1 MIDGKEAAKGL
12 SDIVSKGVSGDLSD
26 VVKEEDKIFDAAFKL
41 GGFFNT
47 LKGSFKEIDD
57 VIVSLDKKFA
67 SVIQTM
73 GVGRTYS
80 GLIKENFAKAAPEVF
95 KMGLGMDDIEK
106 TQQAILTN
114 TKKNI
119 VLNEESLKN
128 ILATQKVTGIAA
140 DALSKGFLDAG
151 MEISHISDEMYDVVK
166 ISQRMGV
173 NAQAV
178 SSMVVSNLD
187 KLNKFTF
194 KDGVDGLARMAAKA
208 AMFRIDMSETFNLAD
223 KLLSPENAIE
233 VASALQRLGGATS
246 QLASPLRLMDLAQ
259 NNVPELQNQLGKLVE
274 KYTFFDEKT
283 KSFQIMPGARRELKA
298 VSDSLGIS
306 VETLTNM
313 SIEGSKLKKKMSEIN
328 FSGLNFSKEQK
339 EQIANLSQ
347 LNKNT
352 GEYEISF
359 KDKSGETITRSI
371 DQLNTLTKQQQD
383 DFNGFLEKQSTEK
396 GKTNEEKMVDLATEQ
411 LGKAGEIVAKIEA
424 FKNAIPVSVA
434 GSKVGE
440 TYLGTALDRVST
452 KFDSVTSS
460 FNLNT
465 EGVLKGLN
473 NNAETLNE
481 LIVNVNDLKF
491 GEAFKNLGNLT
502 GDFAKLVEKNVLE
515 PALNDLENTGV
526 GKAVELIGLD
536 VKDIKNLI
544 SGAGKA
550 EDFIWRPGQGISK
563 FSENDLVIGG
573 TGLVNKKTQT
583 TVDTTSLDMKKGEV
597 NKTESTVGGEITLK
611 VVVDSSTSKNIT
623 ISEANIIGERVAAA
637 LKSRPDLQDEF
648 KKALNFTSNDRK

>member
-1 MIDGKEAAKGL
+1 MIDGKEAAKAAMGV
-12 SDIVSKGVSGDLSD
+12 VSKGLSGDLAD
-26 VVKEEDKIFDAAFKL
+26 VVKEEDKIFNAAFKL
-41 GGFFNT
+41 GGFAST
-47 LKGSFKEIDD
+47 LKGSFSEIDD

-106 TQQAILTN
+106 TQQAILANTN
-114 TKKNI
+114 KNI
-119 VLNEESLKN
+119 VLNQESLKN

-151 MEISHISDEMYDVVK
+151 MEISQISDEMYDVVK
-166 ISQRMGV
+166 ISQNMGV

-194 KDGVDGLARMAAKA
+194 KDGVDGLAKMAAKA
-208 AMFRIDMSETFNLAD
+208 AMFRIDMSDTFNLAD

-274 KYTFFDEKT
+274 KYTFFNEQT

-306 VETLTNM
+306 VDTLTKM
-313 SIEGSKLKKKMSEIN
+313 SIEGSKLKKKMSEIR
-328 FSGLNFSKEQK
+328 FDGLNFNQEQK

-347 LNKNT
+347 LNKET
-352 GEYEISF
+352 GKYEISF
-359 KDKSGETITRSI
+359 KDESGTTIKRSL
-371 DQLNTLTKQQQD
+371 DELNTLNKEQKDSFTK
-383 DFNGFLEKQSTEK
+383 FLDNQSEET
-396 GKTNEEKMVDLATEQ
+396 GKTNEEKMVDLAKEQ

-434 GSKVGE
+434 GTKVGE
-440 TYLGTALDRVST
+440 TYLDNALKIVAD
-452 KFDSVTSS
+452 KFDTTTNR
-460 FNLNT
+460 FNLNNKS
-465 EGVLKGLN
+465 VVDGLN
-473 NNAETLNE
+473 NNAKLLNE
-481 LIVNVNDLKF
+481 IIIDVGNLNF
-491 GEAFKNLGNLT
+491 TSAFDKLGNLG
-502 GDFAKLVEKNVLE
+502 GDISGLIAENILKPVLT
-515 PALNDLENTGV
+515 DLEDNKVVNAIGIDVGVIKKLIEKLSNKNETLTSQNVSNT
-526 GKAVELIGLD
+526 
-536 VKDIKNLI
+536 
-544 SGAGKA
+544 SG
-550 EDFIWRPGQGISK
+550 
-563 FSENDLVIGG
+563 NNLVIGG
-573 TGLVNKKTQT
+573 TELINQSPQSVVNVSPLLTAKNETI
-583 TVDTTSLDMKKGEV
+583 
-597 NKTESTVGGEITLK
+597 KTESTVGGEITLK

-623 ISEANIIGERVAAA
+623 ISEATIIGERVAAA
-637 LKSRPDLQDEF
+637 IKSSPDLQNGF
-648 KKALNFTSNDRK
+648 KKALNFTSNDRI

>member
-1 MIDGKEAAKGL
+1 MIDGKEAAKAAMGV
-12 SDIVSKGVSGDLSD
+12 VSKGLSGDLAD
-26 VVKEEDKIFDAAFKL
+26 VVKEEDKIFNAAFKL
-41 GGFFNT
+41 GGFAST
-47 LKGSFKEIDD
+47 LKGSFSEIDD

-106 TQQAILTN
+106 TQQAILENTN
-114 TKKNI
+114 KNI
-119 VLNEESLKN
+119 VLNQESLKN

-151 MEISHISDEMYDVVK
+151 MEISQISDEMYDVVK
-166 ISQRMGV
+166 ISQSMGV

-194 KDGVDGLARMAAKA
+194 KDGVDGLAKMAAKA
-208 AMFRIDMSETFNLAD
+208 AMFRIDMSDTFNLAD

-274 KYTFFDEKT
+274 KYTFFNEQT

-306 VETLTNM
+306 VDTLTKM
-313 SIEGSKLKKKMSEIN
+313 SIEGSKLKKKMSEIR
-328 FSGLNFSKEQK
+328 FDGLNFNQEQK

-347 LNKNT
+347 LNKET
-352 GEYEISF
+352 GKYEISF
-359 KDKSGETITRSI
+359 KDESGTTIKKSIDDLNSLNKEQQDSFKKFLENQSSETGETNEQKMIS
-371 DQLNTLTKQQQD
+371 LT
-383 DFNGFLEKQSTEK
+383 
-396 GKTNEEKMVDLATEQ
+396 TEQ
-411 LGKAGEIVAKIEA
+411 LGKTGELIAKIEA

-434 GSKVGE
+434 GTKVGE
-440 TYLGTALDRVST
+440 TYLDNALKIVAD
-452 KFDSVTSS
+452 KFDTTTNS
-460 FNLNT
+460 FNLNNKS
-465 EGVLKGLN
+465 VVDGLN
-473 NNAETLNE
+473 NNAKLLNE
-481 LIVNVNDLKF
+481 IIIDVGNLNLTS
-491 GEAFKNLGNLT
+491 AFDKLGNLG
-502 GDFAKLVEKNVLE
+502 GDISGLIAENILKPVLT
-515 PALNDLENTGV
+515 DLEDNKVVDAIGIDVGVIKKLIEKLSNKNETLTSQNVSNT
-526 GKAVELIGLD
+526 
-536 VKDIKNLI
+536 
-544 SGAGKA
+544 SG
-550 EDFIWRPGQGISK
+550 
-563 FSENDLVIGG
+563 NNLVIGDAE
-573 TGLVNKKTQT
+573 LINQSPQSSVNVSPLLTAKNETI
-583 TVDTTSLDMKKGEV
+583 
-597 NKTESTVGGEITLK
+597 KTESTVGGEITLK

-623 ISEANIIGERVAAA
+623 ISEATIIGERVAAA
-637 LKSRPDLQDEF
+637 IKSSPDLQNGF
-648 KKALNFTSNDRK
+648 KKALNFTSNDRI

>member
-1 MIDGKEAAKGL
+1 MIDGKETAKGL
-12 SDIVSKGVSGDLSD
+12 MGVVSKGLSGDLAD
-26 VVKEEDKIFDAAFKL
+26 VVKEEDKIFNAAFKL
-41 GGFFNT
+41 GGFAST
-47 LKGSFKEIDD
+47 LKGSFSEIDD

-140 DALSKGFLDAG
+140 DKLYEGFLDAG
-151 MEISHISDEMYDVVK
+151 MEITHISDEMYDVVK

-194 KDGVDGLARMAAKA
+194 RDGVDGLAKMAAKA
-208 AMFRIDMSETFNLAD
+208 AVFRVEMSETFSFAER
-223 KLLSPENAIE
+223 LLSPENAIE

-259 NNVPELQNQLGKLVE
+259 NNVPELQNQLGKLAE

-283 KSFQIMPGARRELKA
+283 KSFQIMPGARREIAALEQ
-298 VSDSLGIS
+298 SLQLTTG
-306 VETLTNM
+306 TLTKM
-313 SIEGSKLKKKMSEIN
+313 GIEGSKLKKKMSEIK
-328 FSGLNFSKEQK
+328 FDGLNFNQEQK

-347 LNKNT
+347 LNKET
-352 GEYEISF
+352 GKYEISF
-359 KDKSGETITRSI
+359 KDESGTTIKRSLDDLNSLNKEQQDSFTKFLENQSSETGET
-371 DQLNTLTKQQQD
+371 
-383 DFNGFLEKQSTEK
+383 
-396 GKTNEEKMVDLATEQ
+396 NEQKMISLATEQ
-411 LGKAGEIVAKIEA
+411 LGKTGELIAKIEA

-434 GSKVGE
+434 GTKVGE
-440 TYLGTALDRVST
+440 TYLDNALKIVAD
-452 KFDSVTSS
+452 KFDTTTNS
-460 FNLNT
+460 FNLNNKS
-465 EGVLKGLN
+465 VVDGLN
-473 NNAETLNE
+473 NNAKLLNE
-481 LIVNVNDLKF
+481 IIIDVGNLNF
-491 GEAFKNLGNLT
+491 TSAFDKLGNLG
-502 GDFAKLVEKNVLE
+502 GDISGLIAENILKPVLT
-515 PALNDLENTGV
+515 DLEDNKVVNAIGIDVGVIKKLIEKLSNKNETLTSQNVSNT
-526 GKAVELIGLD
+526 
-536 VKDIKNLI
+536 
-544 SGAGKA
+544 SG
-550 EDFIWRPGQGISK
+550 
-563 FSENDLVIGG
+563 NNLVIGG
-573 TGLVNKKTQT
+573 TELINQSPQSAVNVSPLLTAKNETI
-583 TVDTTSLDMKKGEV
+583 
-597 NKTESTVGGEITLK
+597 KTESTVGGEITLK

-623 ISEANIIGERVAAA
+623 ISEATIIGERVAAA
-637 LKSRPDLQDEF
+637 IKGSPDLQNGF
-648 KKALNFTSNDRK
+648 KKALNFTSNDRI